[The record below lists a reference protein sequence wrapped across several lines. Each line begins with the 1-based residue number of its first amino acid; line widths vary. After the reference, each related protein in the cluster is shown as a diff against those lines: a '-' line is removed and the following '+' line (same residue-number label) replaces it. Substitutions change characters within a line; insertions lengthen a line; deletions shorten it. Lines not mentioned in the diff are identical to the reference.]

1 MGALRDHLSGERGR
15 DDMGV
20 MNRFMNYLGLQE
32 EEEVVERERF
42 SDADED
48 TELETPS
55 FESRKN
61 QRGNNVVSI
70 HSQKNVKVILYEPRS
85 YDEAQEIADHL
96 RSHRSVVVNLQR
108 VRNDQAMRIID
119 FLSGTIYAL
128 SGSISKIGS
137 NIFLCTPDTVE
148 IEGAITEILTEDP
161 DYNRMR

>member
-1 MGALRDHLSGERGR
+1 
-15 DDMGV
+15 MGV
-20 MNRFMNYLGLQE
+20 MNRFMNMLGLQE
-32 EEEVVERERF
+32 EEEIVEREGI
-42 SDADED
+42 SDQEE
-48 TELETPS
+48 ELETPS
-55 FESRKN
+55 FETRRN

-128 SGSISKIGS
+128 SGGISKIGS

-148 IEGAITEILTEDP
+148 IQGSITEILTEDP